1 MSYQEFPPHPG
12 LQPYIDAYWV
22 MKSDRPSATTER
34 IYPDGC
40 IDIILNLGDDF
51 LTDNGRVKMKPEAA
65 YLVGTM
71 TQYMNVTV
79 AHDTYLLGIRFKP
92 LGFPTFYQFSSLHEI
107 TNKTIDFNR
116 RLLPPLYVYDQNTI
130 TTLDNF
136 FCKKISDGYHVLAGP
151 LDSIKRN
158 KGIVGIDQIA
168 RQHFMS
174 DRKLERQFRRYL
186 GISPK
191 EYARF
196 IRYQHAKQLIETR
209 PSGESLLGVAIE
221 TGFYDHAHLTN
232 DIKKYSGLVPSQL
245 RDVGFSANGR

>member
-1 MSYQEFPPHPG
+1 MSYQEFQPHPA

-22 MKSDRPSATTER
+22 MKSDRPSETTER

-51 LTDNGRVKMKPEAA
+51 LTDNGTVKMKHEAA

-107 TNKTIDFNR
+107 TNKTIEFNR
-116 RLLPPLYVYDQNTI
+116 RLSPPIYVYDHNTI
-130 TTLDNF
+130 ATLDNF
-136 FCKKISDGYHVLAGP
+136 YCKKISDSSHVLTGP

-158 KGIVGIDQIA
+158 KGIVGIDQLA

-174 DRKLERQFRRYL
+174 DRKFERQFRRYL

-196 IRYQHAKQLIETR
+196 VRYQYATQLIRTS
-209 PSGESLLGVAIE
+209 PPQESLLGLAIE

-232 DIKKYSGLVPSQL
+232 EIKKYSGLVPSQI
-245 RDVGFSANGR
+245 RDVGFSPDG